1 MALTDE
7 QREFYREN
15 GYLVLEKL
23 IPEER
28 LTEIRQVIG
37 EFRERARFV
46 SASTPVFDVAPG
58 HGPDS
63 PKLRRVKDPVLQHD
77 VFDALMRDPLIVDPV
92 ADLLGGTARFDHSKL
107 NFKPPGGSAQID
119 WHQDWAFYPHTN
131 DDLLAVG
138 VMVEDCTPE
147 NGPLMVIPGSHKGPV
162 YDHHDDGLF
171 VGGVASGDLAGEVP
185 KAVSLTAPAGSV
197 SIHHVRTLHAST
209 ENRSDQERPL
219 LLYSYSA
226 VDAFPVFEARDLSA
240 YDGLILRGEPTLAPR
255 ATGVPMRL
263 PLPRQL
269 SADSIYD
276 NQAGRKKVA

>member
-1 MALTDE
+1 MLTDE

-15 GYLVLEKL
+15 GYLVLERL
-23 IPEER
+23 IPEAR
-28 LTEIRQVIG
+28 LAEIREVISA
-37 EFRERARFV
+37 FRERARRV
-46 SASTPVFDVAPG
+46 TASTPVFDVAPG
-58 HGPDS
+58 HGPET
-63 PKLRRVKDPVLQHD
+63 PKLRRVKDPVLQHPT
-77 VFDALMRDPLIVDPV
+77 FDALMRDPLIVDPV

-107 NFKPPGGSAQID
+107 NFKPPGGKAQID

-138 VMVEDCTPE
+138 VMIEDCTME
-147 NGPLMVIPGSHKGPV
+147 NGPLMVIPGSHRGPV
-162 YDHHDDGLF
+162 YDHHDGGLF
-171 VGGVASGDLAGEVP
+171 VGGISDTDLTGEVP

-209 ENRSDQERPL
+209 ENRSDRERPL
-219 LLYSYSA
+219 LLFSYSA

-240 YDGLILRGEPTLAPR
+240 YDTLILRGEPTLAPR

-263 PLPRQL
+263 PLPREAT
-269 SADSIYD
+269 ADSIYD